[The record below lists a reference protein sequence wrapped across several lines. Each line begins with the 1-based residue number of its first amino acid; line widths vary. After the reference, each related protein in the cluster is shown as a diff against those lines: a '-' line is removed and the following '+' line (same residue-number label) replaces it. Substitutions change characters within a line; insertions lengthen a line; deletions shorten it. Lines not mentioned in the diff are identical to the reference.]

1 MFLKYRLYLLIEKKL
16 YEYYNIFYK
25 IILNMYIL
33 IIFIIYSFKYYK
45 KNKIIYFL
53 FQCMNMDYLLND
65 LVKCVSVGL

>member
-53 FQCMNMDYLLND
+53 F
-65 LVKCVSVGL
+65 